1 MQQVQQPTRAFNF
14 KPILTTLGVLIV
26 VVALVNWGGTAKP
39 GPLFVVGVG
48 VLTGLLAFLGA
59 AIWYLFASPLPAKTR
74 VLEQRSSL
82 VARSLAGVLAVSS
95 GLMFSVALVWDETW
109 HHRYGGFGNDFLWSP
124 HFLLYG
130 SLGILAFFASAG
142 MLFLALKG
150 SGGIRERFRAEP
162 LIGLVGLIALFQTAA
177 APSDLLW
184 HKIYGVDL
192 TAWSLPHLMLFGGVS
207 CVMLCAVPLT
217 LSSVPTANW
226 RGLNGLKLQEMLAI
240 ALLGFAGTLFVIL
253 LAAEWEG
260 ISSLPDFTSGNLR
273 AFWQRPEWLY
283 PVVLMTIG
291 GFIGSIAQNALK
303 RVGVSSLVGV
313 LIVLHRLI
321 TVAIFGGGEEGLSA
335 NSQLMVLPVFVLLD
349 LWQASRLTRKLRP
362 AWSARGALIVAAASL
377 LVILPI
383 IPNVLIYP
391 RINANTL
398 PMMIVMSLIMMLGS
412 SWLGS
417 NLGTW
422 LASLGNRPT
431 ALEQPSKTSNW
442 VAVAG
447 VMMAVALVF
456 AAIVTA
462 KPPTI

>member
-1 MQQVQQPTRAFNF
+1 MQQVQQPSRDFNF
-14 KPILTTLGVLIV
+14 KPILTTVGVLTV

-39 GPLFVVGVG
+39 GPLFVLGVG
-48 VLTGLLAFLGA
+48 VLTGLLALLGA
-59 AIWYLFASPLPAKTR
+59 AIWYLFLSPLPANVSVSKP
-74 VLEQRSSL
+74 QSSL
-82 VARSLAGVLAVSS
+82 VAQSLAGVLAVSS

-130 SLGILAFFASAG
+130 SLAILAFFASGG

-217 LSSVPTANW
+217 LSSVPQSSW
-226 RGLNGLKLQEMLAI
+226 RFLNGLKLQEILAI
-240 ALLGFAGTLFVIL
+240 GLFSFAGTLFVVL

-260 ISSLPDFTSGNLR
+260 ISSLPDFTSLNLR

-283 PVVLMTIG
+283 PVVLITIG
-291 GFIGSIAQNALK
+291 GFIGSVTQHTLK

-313 LIVLHRLI
+313 VIVLHRLL
-321 TVAIFGGGEEGLSA
+321 TVQIFGAHVEGLSA
-335 NSQLMVLPVFVLLD
+335 NSQLMVLPVFVMLD
-349 LWQASRLTRKLRP
+349 VWQASRLSRKLQP
-362 AWSARGALIVAAASL
+362 AWSARGALIVAVSSL
-377 LVILPI
+377 VVILPSI
-383 IPNVLIYP
+383 SNLLIYP
-391 RINANTL
+391 RINTSTL
-398 PMMIVMSLIMMLGS
+398 PMMLLMSLIMMLGS
-412 SWLGS
+412 SWAGS
-417 NLGTW
+417 NLGAW
-422 LASLGNRPT
+422 LGTLGTRPS
-431 ALEQPSKTSNW
+431 ALEQPAKSSNW
-442 VAVAG
+442 VAAAG
-447 VMMAVALVF
+447 VIMAVALVF
-456 AAIVTA
+456 VAIVTA
-462 KPPTI
+462 KPPTV